1 MEILSVYDSAF
12 KPYGRVVEGYPTEG
26 LVKALATTP
35 CTDGVVYLPRVE
47 VLHSA
52 PNAAKIGEGLYGGMP
67 YELGYC
73 NGHNTKLN
81 CLEFHRDSEFNLG
94 TDDFILLLAT
104 LSDLE
109 DGELDTAKVKAFK
122 VPAGV
127 MVEVYATTLH
137 YAPCHADAKKGFR
150 VMVALPDQTNTDFRP
165 EDGANKLDKTLWARN
180 KWLLAHPDSSE
191 AKQGAAVLLKVA
203 GQIGRKARLAD
214 AVQSCPMTDVETVG
228 AYLLERYAGETHEIV
243 YELCLDRKGKLLA
256 CKRLNDGGAS
266 SAALDI
272 RKMVENAI
280 LTSASTVILAHNH
293 PSGIA
298 LPSDDDCAATTR
310 AAQAL
315 QTIGVALA
323 DHIIV
328 ADDDF
333 VSMAQSGYLTP
344 WEHL

>member
-1 MEILSVYDSAF
+1 MQILKVTDEAF
-12 KPYGRVVEGYPTEG
+12 RQYGKVIKDLDVSDIITAMSE
-26 LVKALATTP
+26 TP
-35 CTDGVVYLPRVE
+35 CPDDVVYEPSIESLE
-47 VLHSA
+47 ACKSA
-52 PNAAKIGEGLYGGMP
+52 QSVSDSLYGGMP
-67 YELGYC
+67 IQIGYC

-191 AKQGAAVLLKVA
+191 AKQGAAVLLK
-203 GQIGRKARLAD
+203 
-214 AVQSCPMTDVETVG
+214 
-228 AYLLERYAGETHEIV
+228 GENI
-243 YELCLDRKGKLLA
+243 DIA
-256 CKRLNDGGAS
+256 C
-266 SAALDI
+266 DI
-272 RKMVENAI
+272 
-280 LTSASTVILAHNH
+280 
-293 PSGIA
+293 
-298 LPSDDDCAATTR
+298 
-310 AAQAL
+310 
-315 QTIGVALA
+315 
-323 DHIIV
+323 
-328 ADDDF
+328 
-333 VSMAQSGYLTP
+333 
-344 WEHL
+344 

>member
-47 VLHSA
+47 VLHNA

-127 MVEVYATTLH
+127 MV
-137 YAPCHADAKKGFR
+137 
-150 VMVALPDQTNTDFRP
+150 ALPDQTNTDFRP

-191 AKQGAAVLLKVA
+191 AKQGAAVLLKGENIDIA
-203 GQIGRKARLAD
+203 G
-214 AVQSCPMTDVETVG
+214 
-228 AYLLERYAGETHEIV
+228 
-243 YELCLDRKGKLLA
+243 
-256 CKRLNDGGAS
+256 
-266 SAALDI
+266 DI
-272 RKMVENAI
+272 
-280 LTSASTVILAHNH
+280 
-293 PSGIA
+293 
-298 LPSDDDCAATTR
+298 
-310 AAQAL
+310 
-315 QTIGVALA
+315 
-323 DHIIV
+323 
-328 ADDDF
+328 
-333 VSMAQSGYLTP
+333 
-344 WEHL
+344 